1 MTIFPEMEYGTCMPN
16 VWTKE
21 ELQDR
26 LAQYLVPTG
35 IYPAVI
41 FCEEQDTEVQFTD
54 GDIGFMSFATFLLVL
69 IVCASLVDIYLQFS
83 GSDHVTKGALRYLL
97 VFSAY
102 TNLSKML
109 PSEPRGQSREY
120 YLPTC
125 F

>member
-1 MTIFPEMEYGTCMPN
+1 MEYGTCMPN

-54 GDIGFMSFATFLLVL
+54 GDIGFIGQHRSFATFLLVL

-83 GSDHVTKGALRYLL
+83 GSDHVTKGTVHPVIQHCHPAQGRGG
-97 VFSAY
+97 
-102 TNLSKML
+102 L
-109 PSEPRGQSREY
+109 PYQV
-120 YLPTC
+120 
-125 F
+125 